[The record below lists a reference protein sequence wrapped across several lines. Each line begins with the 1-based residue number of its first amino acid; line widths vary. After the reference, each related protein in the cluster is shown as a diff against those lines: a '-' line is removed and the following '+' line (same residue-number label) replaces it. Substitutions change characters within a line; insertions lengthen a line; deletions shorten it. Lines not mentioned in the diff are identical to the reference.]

1 VRQQS
6 RRSSILNSRRATLV
20 FASIAGTVILLLF
33 GAALLVGRLETE
45 PPVSNAVKHGSDA
58 TASVIY
64 ATSFPDLAGKQQPI
78 AQWSQRL
85 LIINFWA
92 SWCAPCLEEVPLLV
106 RMQQKYQDR
115 GLQIIG
121 IAADS
126 HLNTAKLTQK
136 LAINYPILPDES
148 RAIAFS
154 KRAGNRLGLLPFS
167 VVLGADG
174 QIVMTKLGVF
184 SEPEL
189 ETLIIKHL
197 PKR

>member
-1 VRQQS
+1 M
-6 RRSSILNSRRATLV
+6 
-20 FASIAGTVILLLF
+20 VILLLF

-45 PPVSNAVKHGSDA
+45 PSVSNAVNRGSDA

-64 ATSFPDLAGKQQPI
+64 ATSFPDLTGKQQPI

-106 RMQQKYQDR
+106 RMQQKYQGR

-126 HLNTAKLTQK
+126 QLNSAKFTQK

>member
-1 VRQQS
+1 
-6 RRSSILNSRRATLV
+6 LNSRRATLV
-20 FASIAGTVILLLF
+20 FASIAAAVILLLF

-45 PPVSNAVKHGSDA
+45 PSVSNAVNRGSDA
-58 TASVIY
+58 TASVVY
-64 ATSFPDLAGKQQPI
+64 ATSFPDLAGVQQPI

-92 SWCAPCLEEVPLLV
+92 SWCAPCIEEVPLLV
-106 RMQQKYQDR
+106 RMQKKYQDR

-126 HLNTAKLTQK
+126 QLNAAKFAQK
-136 LAINYPILPDES
+136 LEINYPTLPDES
-148 RAIAFS
+148 RAIEFS
-154 KRAGNRLGLLPFS
+154 KRVGNRLALLPFS
-167 VVLGADG
+167 IVVGADG

-184 SEPEL
+184 SDQEL
-189 ETLIIKHL
+189 ETLILKHL

>member
-1 VRQQS
+1 M
-6 RRSSILNSRRATLV
+6 NSRRATLV
-20 FASIAGTVILLLF
+20 FASIAAAVILVLF
-33 GAALLVGRLETE
+33 GAALLIGRLESE
-45 PPVSNAVKHGSDA
+45 PSVSNAVNRGSDA

-64 ATSFPDLAGKQQPI
+64 ATAFPDLAGVQQPI

-126 HLNTAKLTQK
+126 QLNAAKFAQK
-136 LAINYPILPDES
+136 LAINYPTLPDES
-148 RAIAFS
+148 RAIEFS
-154 KRAGNRLGLLPFS
+154 RRVGNRLGLLPFS
-167 VVLGADG
+167 IVLGADG
-174 QIVMTKLGVF
+174 QIVTTKLGVF
-184 SEPEL
+184 NDQEL
-189 ETLIIKHL
+189 ETLITKHL

>member
-1 VRQQS
+1 M
-6 RRSSILNSRRATLV
+6 
-20 FASIAGTVILLLF
+20 ILLLF
-33 GAALLVGRLETE
+33 AAALLVGRLETE
-45 PPVSNAVKHGSDA
+45 PSASNAVNRGSDA

-64 ATSFPDLAGKQQPI
+64 ATSFPDLSGKQQPI

-106 RMQQKYQDR
+106 HMQQKYQDR

-126 HLNTAKLTQK
+126 RVNAAKFAQK
-136 LAINYPILPDES
+136 LAINYPTLPDES
-148 RAIAFS
+148 RAIEFS
-154 KRAGNRLGLLPFS
+154 KRVGNRLGLLPFS
-167 VVLGADG
+167 VVLGLDG
-174 QIVMTKLGVF
+174 QIIMTKLGAF
-184 SEPEL
+184 SDQEL
-189 ETLIIKHL
+189 EVFIIKHL

>member
-1 VRQQS
+1 
-6 RRSSILNSRRATLV
+6 LNSRRATLL
-20 FASIAGTVILLLF
+20 FASIAAGVILLLF
-33 GAALLVGRLETE
+33 GAALLVGRLESE
-45 PPVSNAVKHGSDA
+45 PSASNAVNRGADA

-92 SWCAPCLEEVPLLV
+92 SWCAPCLEEVPLLM

-126 HLNTAKLTQK
+126 QVNAAKFAQK
-136 LAINYPILPDES
+136 LAINYPTLPDEG

-154 KRAGNRLGLLPFS
+154 RRAGNRLGLLPFS

-174 QIVMTKLGVF
+174 KIVMTKLGVF
-184 SEPEL
+184 DDLEL